1 MCSTPRRPNGSKALL
16 EALGDCV
23 RDPVEWAKAAVGKF
37 GADLVCLKLDG
48 CHPDKGNRPVEH
60 AVNVVQR
67 VRDAVGCPLIIW
79 GCDDEAKDNELMP
92 KVSQAVK
99 GERCLLGCAKQD
111 NYKTI
116 TAVCHADGH
125 NLIALA
131 PLDINIQ
138 KQVHILI
145 SDMEFPADRIVMFPT
160 TGALGYGLEYAY
172 SIQERS
178 RLAALGGD
186 KMMRMPVLVDAG
198 NEAWRAKEAKAEDAD
213 APRGAR
219 RRSADPPGKC
229 SPPSRCSKPGRT
241 SSACAT
247 RKPSPR
253 RGALL
258 TTSRLEFLFNTED
271 TENERSTRRTN
282 SGLIEA
288 DLTEKIIGA
297 AITVH
302 KALGPGLLESVFEQC
317 FCHELRLLGLRIERQ
332 IDIPAEYKG
341 VKLDCGYRLDIL
353 VEGRVIV
360 EVKAVEALLPI
371 HEAQLLTYLRLAGK
385 RVGLLIN
392 FNTPVLK
399 KGIIRRVL

>member
-1 MCSTPRRPNGSKALL
+1 MPVPDVKEKWGAEVVSVVIGATKAEGGTREKTITVGGAKTIPFIKYEGNPGHRPVIAMDVLDVVPPEWPSALL

-23 RDPVEWAKAAVGKF
+23 RDPVEWARAAVGKF

-48 CHPDKGNRPVEH
+48 CHPDKGNRPVEE
-60 AVNVVQR
+60 AVAAVKR

-79 GCDDEAKDNELMP
+79 GCDDEARDNELMP

-160 TGALGYGLEYAY
+160 TGALGYGLEYAF

-213 APRGAR
+213 APAWGPKKERGPAWEMLTAVTLLQAG
-219 RRSADPPGKC
+219 ADIIRMRHPK
-229 SPPSRCSKPGRT
+229 
-241 SSACAT
+241 AIAT
-247 RKPSPR
+247 
-253 RGALL
+253 
-258 TTSRLEFLFNTED
+258 
-271 TENERSTRRTN
+271 TRRV
-282 SGLIEA
+282 ID
-288 DLTEKIIGA
+288 DLTA
-297 AITVH
+297 
-302 KALGPGLLESVFEQC
+302 
-317 FCHELRLLGLRIERQ
+317 
-332 IDIPAEYKG
+332 
-341 VKLDCGYRLDIL
+341 
-353 VEGRVIV
+353 
-360 EVKAVEALLPI
+360 
-371 HEAQLLTYLRLAGK
+371 
-385 RVGLLIN
+385 
-392 FNTPVLK
+392 
-399 KGIIRRVL
+399 